1 MEIRRVHKSK
11 INPAPYNPRKDL
23 QPEDVEYQK
32 LARSIEAFG
41 DVEPL
46 VWNERTGNLVGGHQR
61 LKILLDQGREE
72 FDVSVVNLDDTAE
85 KQLNLAL
92 NKISGEWD
100 NDKLSQLLSELADV
114 ADIALTGFDTSE
126 LERICGEWQS
136 DGVSFIDDLLAENF
150 VEMKNDSKDYFQVSL
165 TFPVEHK
172 QQIDDYININGK
184 GALVA
189 LILDCTGGDQDA

>member
-1 MEIRRVHKSK
+1 MEIRRVDKSQ

-61 LKILLDQGREE
+61 FKILLDQGREE
-72 FDVSVVNLDDTAE
+72 FDVSVVDLDDTAE

-114 ADIALTGFDTSE
+114 ADIALTGFDASE
-126 LERICGEWQS
+126 LEQLCGAAQAFDFDAFFEP
-136 DGVSFIDDLLAENF
+136 AEPKESSNAPKTIEAVCPECGHRF
-150 VEMKNDSKDYFQVSL
+150 VMEL
-165 TFPVEHK
+165 
-172 QQIDDYININGK
+172 
-184 GALVA
+184 
-189 LILDCTGGDQDA
+189 